1 MDSLIWIGTA
11 MSIAGLLGLLW
22 CIFRVWRA
30 RRSNLSDQELRDA
43 LRRVMPLNM
52 GALLLSALGLMMV
65 IAGIMLG

>member
-11 MSIAGLLGLLW
+11 VSIAGLLGLAW

-30 RRSNLSDQELRDA
+30 RRSNLSNQDLRDA
-43 LRRVMPLNM
+43 VRRVVPFNM

-65 IAGIMLG
+65 IAGILLS